1 MDRSFLFQVLTLP
14 SSYSISH
21 SHPHPHDKFPDL
33 ISQSL
38 RLSRDDE
45 TRWKPFKGS
54 EARRRAGEMQCTWGD
69 VGRGE
74 GRTGN
79 GAKSEGDG
87 IGGKVV
93 VNLEK
98 GGREGLV
105 NENKRGKEGD
115 AGK

>member
-1 MDRSFLFQVLTLP
+1 
-14 SSYSISH
+14 
-21 SHPHPHDKFPDL
+21 
-33 ISQSL
+33 
-38 RLSRDDE
+38 
-45 TRWKPFKGS
+45 
-54 EARRRAGEMQCTWGD
+54 MQCTWGD